1 MRAFMLKITHNAS
14 ISVELACICLD
25 AKHESSYIMTMNK
38 LPIAKRVQILSMLC
52 EGSSMRSVSR
62 VCDVSINT
70 VAKLLDEAGRAATA
84 FHDERVR
91 GLQSK
96 RIQCDEIW
104 SFIYAK
110 NKNVV
115 DAKAPPK
122 GAGDVWTWTAI
133 DADSKLICSWAVG
146 QRDAYWGY
154 AFIADLKE
162 RLANRVQLTTDGLG
176 VYLKAVEDVFG
187 NTDIDF
193 AQLVKIYGDAPRRSG
208 SDAAERKYSPPECI
222 GAKKTPVAGNPDP
235 DHISTSYVERQNLTM
250 RMSMKRFTRLSNA
263 FSKKLASHRNA
274 LALYFFFY
282 NWCRIHK
289 TLRVTPAMAAGLTD
303 NLVEWADLI
312 AIMDAAAPK
321 PGRPKT
327 YKRRIEA

>member
-1 MRAFMLKITHNAS
+1 ML
-14 ISVELACICLD
+14 D
-25 AKHESSYIMTMNK
+25 DKHKSSYIMGMNK
-38 LPIAKRVQILSMLC
+38 LPISKRVQILSMLC

-70 VAKLLDEAGRAATA
+70 VAKLLDETGKASLA

-91 GLQSK
+91 GLKSK
-96 RIQCDEIW
+96 RVQCDEIW
-104 SFIYAK
+104 SFVYAK

-146 QRDAYWGY
+146 QRDAYWAY
-154 AFIADLKE
+154 AFMDDLKD
-162 RLANRVQLTTDGLG
+162 RLANRVQLTTDGHG
-176 VYLKAVEDVFG
+176 AYLTAVEKAFG

-193 AQLVKIYGDAPRRSG
+193 AQLIKIYGDAASKGGFEERR
-208 SDAAERKYSPPECI
+208 YSPPECI
-222 GAKKTPVAGNPDP
+222 GIKKRLIAGEPDP
-235 DHISTSYVERQNLTM
+235 KHISTSYVERQNLTM
-250 RMSMKRFTRLSNA
+250 RMSMKRFARLSNA
-263 FSKKLASHRNA
+263 FSKKVASHRNA
-274 LALYFFFY
+274 LSLYFYFY

-303 NLVEWADLI
+303 KLLSFEDLI
-312 AIMDAAAPK
+312 AIMDATAPK

-327 YKRRIEA
+327 YKKQEAVS

>member
-1 MRAFMLKITHNAS
+1 
-14 ISVELACICLD
+14 
-25 AKHESSYIMTMNK
+25 MNK

-70 VAKLLDEAGRAATA
+70 VAKLLADAGTFCLA

-91 GLQSK
+91 NLTSK
-96 RIQCDEIW
+96 RVQCDEIW
-104 SFIYAK
+104 SFVYAK

-133 DADSKLICSWAVG
+133 DADTKLICSWAVG
-146 QRDAYWGY
+146 QRDAYWAG
-154 AFIADLKE
+154 AFLDDLKQ
-162 RLANRVQLTTDGLG
+162 RLTSRVQLTTDGHKA
-176 VYLKAVEDVFG
+176 YLTAVEDVFG

-193 AQLVKIYGDAPRRSG
+193 AQLVKLYGDVPG
-208 SDAAERKYSPPECI
+208 GNKEERKYSPPACI
-222 GAKKTPVAGNPDP
+222 GAKKTPVVGSPDP
-235 DHISTSYVERQNLTM
+235 AHISTSYVERQNLTM

-263 FSKKLASHRNA
+263 FSKKLANHRHA
-274 LALYFFFY
+274 ISLYFTFY
-282 NWCRIHK
+282 NWTRIHK

-303 NLVEWADLI
+303 HLWSMEEIIGL
-312 AIMDAAAPK
+312 MDEAAPK

-327 YKRRIEA
+327 YKKRMAI